1 MNYSKIAAVL
11 AGSVMAAGVAA
22 PAFAEDTTS
31 PVSVGNMSTMPTSI
45 NGGVDQALNE
55 QPVQKVVDATHV
67 ESSADAL
74 QGLAGSTPAG
84 TTAQAVTGN
93 AAQTVTGN
101 AAQTVSGTV
110 AQTVSGASAQT
121 VTGNAAQALSG
132 ASAQAVTGAVP
143 QTVTGA
149 VPGASLLGGLP
160 FGG

>member
-93 AAQTVTGN
+93 AAQTV
-101 AAQTVSGTV
+101 SGTV